1 MTFFGPLDQ
10 YGERVALI
18 DESGRRW
25 TYARLLVEGAALA
38 GGVGGRK
45 QAFLLAANNSETVA
59 AYVGF
64 LRAGVVPVLLN
75 QALDRELLAE
85 LAAAYRPAFI
95 FGPEERL
102 AAWPGGRLTSR
113 LGGQALWATGL
124 EIDYQLH
131 DDLALLLTTSGSTGS
146 PKLVRQSY
154 ANLVSNTEAII
165 EYLGI
170 RPEDRAISTMPL
182 HYTYGLSILNTHL
195 ARGASLIMTEAS
207 PISPDFWRLLRQ
219 EEATTFGGVPYFYEI
234 LKKLRFGRMDLPSLK
249 YLTQAGGRLEPD
261 LLLEF
266 CQICREKGW
275 RFIVMY
281 GQTEATARMSW
292 LPWEE
297 AFSRPA
303 SIGRAI
309 PGGRFW
315 LADDDQRPIDR
326 PGEVG
331 ELVYEG
337 PNVTLGYAESR
348 HDLAKG
354 DERGKRLLTGD
365 MARFDEDGFF
375 YLAGRKKRFLKLFG
389 SRVNL
394 DEIEARLN
402 QAGLD
407 CACAGEDDRLT
418 VYVTD
423 EKLMPTAE
431 KYLSERLTLNRAGFR
446 IAAVKEIPRNEAGKI
461 LYADLS

>member
-1 MTFFGPLDQ
+1 
-10 YGERVALI
+10 
-18 DESGRRW
+18 
-25 TYARLLVEGAALA
+25 
-38 GGVGGRK
+38 
-45 QAFLLAANNSETVA
+45 
-59 AYVGF
+59 
-64 LRAGVVPVLLN
+64 
-75 QALDRELLAE
+75 
-85 LAAAYRPAFI
+85 
-95 FGPEERL
+95 
-102 AAWPGGRLTSR
+102 
-113 LGGQALWATGL
+113 
-124 EIDYQLH
+124 
-131 DDLALLLTTSGSTGS
+131 
-146 PKLVRQSY
+146 
-154 ANLVSNTEAII
+154 
-165 EYLGI
+165 
-170 RPEDRAISTMPL
+170 
-182 HYTYGLSILNTHL
+182 
-195 ARGASLIMTEAS
+195 MTEAS
-207 PISPDFWRLLRQ
+207 PLSSDFWRLLRR

-266 CQICREKGW
+266 RRICRDKGW
-275 RFIVMY
+275 RFVVMY

-315 LADDDQRPIDR
+315 LADDDHRPIDR

-337 PNVTLGYAESR
+337 PNVTLGYAENR

-354 DERGKRLLTGD
+354 DEREGRLFTGD
-365 MARFDEDGFF
+365 LARFDEDGFF

-394 DEIEARLN
+394 DEIETRLN
-402 QAGLD
+402 QDGLD
-407 CACAGEDDRLT
+407 CACAGEDDRLA

-423 EKLMPTAE
+423 EKLIPRAE
-431 KYLSERLTLNRAGFR
+431 KYLSERLALNRAGFR